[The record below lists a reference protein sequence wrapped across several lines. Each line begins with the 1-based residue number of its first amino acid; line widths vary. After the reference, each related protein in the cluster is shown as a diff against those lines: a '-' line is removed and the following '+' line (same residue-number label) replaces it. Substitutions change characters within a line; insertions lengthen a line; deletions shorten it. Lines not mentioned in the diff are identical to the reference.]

1 MRYKVITKNVTNAY
15 ILDEQNNE
23 IVSLCNTKR
32 PDKGFESLERLVKYA
47 NEYVKANTGNELQV
61 GDKVR
66 IIDAMDRDYIG
77 KIGIIEEI
85 STSYPKCCKLNIDD
99 KKGSWANAAL
109 FSCIEKYNN

>member
-1 MRYKVITKNVTNAY
+1 MLFRS

-32 PDKGFESLERLVKYA
+32 PDKGFESLERLIEYA
-47 NEYVKANTGNELQV
+47 NKYVNTNADNELKV

-66 IIDAMDRDYIG
+66 ITDAMDIDYIG
-77 KIGIIEEI
+77 KIGIVEEL
-85 STSYPKCCKLNIDD
+85 STNHPKCCKLNIDG

-109 FSCIEKYNN
+109 FSCIEKI